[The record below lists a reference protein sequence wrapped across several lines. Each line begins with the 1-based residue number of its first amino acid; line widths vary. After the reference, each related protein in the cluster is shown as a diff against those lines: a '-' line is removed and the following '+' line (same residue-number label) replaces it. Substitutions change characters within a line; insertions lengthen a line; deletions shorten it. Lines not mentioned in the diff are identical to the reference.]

1 MFMLNDRHTIPALL
15 ILVLSALLTSCAS
28 QTPAQVTDDGLD
40 RVESSDFDLLYVRA
54 DSDFSAYDS
63 MYVLP
68 VTVEFDRSWL
78 RQINGSDPTRFRERD
93 QQRVRDAINQNF
105 TEVFVADLAEANG
118 YTIAEEPGPAT
129 LVVKPAI
136 RNLRLANPN
145 TFEPYRITVLA
156 EEAGSMTIELDLV
169 DGESNEALLRLSDY
183 RRGRNFGRTLR
194 IQNSVTNKQ
203 EGNNLFRRWARSLNA
218 TLQQNSAG

>member
-1 MFMLNDRHTIPALL
+1 MLNNRHIIVL
-15 ILVLSALLTSCAS
+15 LVLALVTGCAS
-28 QTPAQVTDDGLD
+28 QPPPQVTDDGLD
-40 RVESSDFDLLYVRA
+40 RVESRDFDLLYLRA
-54 DSDFSAYDS
+54 EADFTAYDS

-93 QQRVRDAINQNF
+93 QQRVRDAINRNF
-105 TEVFVADLAEANG
+105 TEVFVGDLAEANG
-118 YTIAEEPGPAT
+118 YSIADEPGPGT
-129 LVVKPAI
+129 LVVRPAI
-136 RNLRLANPN
+136 LNLRLANPN

-169 DGESNEALLRLSDY
+169 DGESDEALLRLSDY

-218 TLQQNSAG
+218 TLQATPAG